1 MSMTVAEFQRLIEGV
16 YFARD
21 SGRGLHATF
30 AWFVE
35 EMGELARALRRG
47 ERENLQDEFA
57 DVFAWLSTTASIAG
71 VELAEAVEKYRDGCP
86 KCHGTP
92 CTCPE

>member
-1 MSMTVAEFQRLIEGV
+1 MTVAEFQRLIEDI

-21 SGRGLHATF
+21 SARGLHATF

-35 EMGELARALRRG
+35 EVGELARAIRHGDRA
-47 ERENLQDEFA
+47 NLQDEFA

-71 VELAEAVEKYRDGCP
+71 VELQEAVQKYGEGCP
-86 KCHGTP
+86 KCQHAP